1 MNTTVMDLT
10 ARGLLGRRRAL
21 ALLALPAVL
30 IVLAL
35 LFRILGEPDTATI
48 VRIINLGFGTVV
60 PLLGVIVGT
69 GAIGPEIEDGSILY
83 LLSKPLSRTRIVL
96 SKLIVAIAICCTLSA
111 VALLAAGALL
121 GGSSDLVV
129 GYAVAAALAGA
140 AYCAVFLLLAI
151 VTRNAVIVGLAYA
164 LVWETTVAGVV
175 PGARALSIRQWAL
188 SLAER
193 IADDAA
199 VASAVGLTVGLSM
212 LVAVTVGATLMA
224 VSRLRGLT
232 LSGDV

>member
-35 LFRILGEPDTATI
+35 LFRILGEPDTATV
-48 VRIINLGFGTVV
+48 VRIMNLGFGTVV

-111 VALLAAGALL
+111 VPCWPRARCLAARAT
-121 GGSSDLVV
+121 SSSVRRR
-129 GYAVAAALAGA
+129 
-140 AYCAVFLLLAI
+140 C
-151 VTRNAVIVGLAYA
+151 
-164 LVWETTVAGVV
+164 
-175 PGARALSIRQWAL
+175 GARRS
-188 SLAER
+188 
-193 IADDAA
+193 
-199 VASAVGLTVGLSM
+199 GL
-212 LVAVTVGATLMA
+212 
-224 VSRLRGLT
+224 LRGLPPA
-232 LSGDV
+232 GDRHP

>member
-35 LFRILGEPDTATI
+35 LFRILGEPDTATV

-129 GYAVAAALAGA
+129 GYAVGSAVAGA

-188 SLAER
+188 PLAER

-212 LVAVTVGATLMA
+212 LVAVTVGATFMA

>member
-35 LFRILGEPDTATI
+35 LFRILGEPDTATV

-151 VTRNAVIVGLAYA
+151 VTRNGVIVGLAYA

-175 PGARALSIRQWAL
+175 PRRPGAEHPAVGAL
-188 SLAER
+188 LAER